1 MIRFIKAQASSLT
14 ATAVDFLL
22 TIFLTEVMGVW
33 YAAANVAGVVSGGF
47 VNFYI
52 NRDWVFNGRE
62 DALRSQVFRYITV
75 WCGNFLLN
83 ALGVWL
89 LTQYAQCNYVL
100 SKIVISLLVGWSYNY
115 VLQKNYVF
123 K

>member
-14 ATAVDFLL
+14 ATAADFLL
-22 TIFLTEVMGVW
+22 TIFLAEVLGVW
-33 YAAANVAGVVSGGF
+33 YVAANVAGVLIGG
-47 VNFYI
+47 VINFYI

-62 DALRSQVFRYITV
+62 DELRTQVIRYFTV

-83 ALGVWL
+83 ASGVWL
-89 LTQYAQCNYVL
+89 LTQYLDWNYVL
-100 SKIVISLLVGWSYNY
+100 SKVIISLVVGWSYNY